1 MKIKDL
7 KEIIKYKDD
16 DMDVIMQIELDPDN
30 YVASDIAYCGTIK
43 DYQDNTNTLTFVS
56 SRINTK
62 NISNNI
68 GFNSNNIAFKCKDKD
83 GNEVIV
89 VNALNSDHTENIP
102 EDPMQIAIAKNIWS
116 LCKISP
122 EAGNAVMD
130 LIGDEAYQ
138 KIMKLQ
144 SIDL

>member
-62 NISNNI
+62 VI
-68 GFNSNNIAFKCKDKD
+68 SNNIAFKCKDKD